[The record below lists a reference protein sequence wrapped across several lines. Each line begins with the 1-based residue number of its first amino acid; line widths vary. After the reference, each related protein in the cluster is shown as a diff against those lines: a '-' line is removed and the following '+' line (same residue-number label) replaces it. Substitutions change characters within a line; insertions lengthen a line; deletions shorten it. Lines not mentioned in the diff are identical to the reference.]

1 MIVYINAR
9 FLTRS
14 ITGIERYS
22 TELLKHLDSLI
33 DSGAIDSKQFSFVML
48 APKNIKYELKF
59 KYIPLKRVGNLTG
72 HLWEQIELPL
82 YTRDGL
88 LFTPSNAAPIL
99 KRQQVVTIHD
109 ATFFARPQTYSFTF
123 SSWYKFL
130 IPILGKVAQK
140 IITVSSF
147 SKNELVHYCQIKAN
161 KIQVIHNGKEQIFY
175 QPPDE
180 SFFSNKGI
188 ISKRFILAVSSP
200 NPNKNFS
207 SIFKAI
213 ELLPELGLDIVIVG
227 DLLPKVYANSNSQVS
242 FPNNVKYVSRINDA
256 ELRALYEHAA
266 CFIYPSFYEGF
277 GLPPLEAMAC
287 GCPVIVSKTSSL
299 PEVCA
304 DAALYCDP
312 YSPEDIAV
320 QIKKLA
326 NNHALQ
332 EELKQRGLER
342 AKQFS
347 WEKCAWE
354 TFSTIKEVLDL
365 YRIKAKKNQVNKNYI
380 FKKS

>member
-22 TELLKHLDSLI
+22 TELLRHLDSLI
-33 DSGAIDSKQFSFVML
+33 NSGAIDSKQFSFVML
-48 APKNIKYELKF
+48 APKNIKHELSF
-59 KYIPLKRVGNLTG
+59 KHIPLKRIGHLTG

-88 LFTPSNAAPIL
+88 LFTPSNAAPIF
-99 KRQQVVTIHD
+99 KRLQVVAIHD
-109 ATFFARPQTYSFTF
+109 TTFFARPQTYSFAF
-123 SSWYKFL
+123 SYWYKFL
-130 IPILGKVAQK
+130 IPIIGKVAQK

-147 SKNELVHYCQIKAN
+147 SKNELIDYCRIKAD
-161 KIQVIHNGKEQIFY
+161 KIKVIYNGKEQILSHI
-175 QPPDE
+175 PDKA
-180 SFFSNKGI
+180 FFSKTGI
-188 ISKRFILAVSSP
+188 ISKRFVLAVSSP

-207 SIFKAI
+207 SIIKALQ
-213 ELLPELGLDIVIVG
+213 LLPELGLDIVIVG

-242 FPNNVKYVSRINDA
+242 FPNNVKYVSRVNDA

-299 PEVCA
+299 PEVCG
-304 DAALYCDP
+304 DAVLYCDP
-312 YSPEDIAV
+312 YNPEDIAV

-326 NNHALQ
+326 NNPALQ

-354 TFSTIKEVLDL
+354 TFSTIQEVLDL
-365 YRIKAKKNQVNKNYI
+365 GRIKAEKNKVNQNYI